1 MNKSENKTPFW
12 YKTSFMVIAYAVV
25 TAIVMLIQFA
35 LCLCL
40 KFNWQT
46 NNIVFADFIN
56 GNLVLPMQTIAWFW
70 MAISAAYIGVDRAAY
85 AIKTA
90 NERSGQSDMGNPS
103 TIRRIILI
111 SGLLTLE
118 ALVCNGFAD
127 ADFELDAFFTAFGSS
142 ITLYVTGQKAIKS
155 VKYIDGK
162 IDANGDGIPD
172 EEQDLGKLN
181 EKVEFTSP
189 YPKPSV
195 PPKPI
200 GHNINKNKKE
210 EEYFSSKDDVL

>member
-90 NERSGQSDMGNPS
+90 NERSGQSDMGDPS

-127 ADFELDAFFTAFGSS
+127 ADFELDAFFTAFGSA

-172 EEQDLGKLN
+172 EEQDLSKLN
-181 EKVEFTSP
+181 EKVEFT
-189 YPKPSV
+189 PKPHT
-195 PPKPI
+195 PPRPI
-200 GHNINKNKKE
+200 GHNINRNKKE
-210 EEYFSSKDDVL
+210 EEDFSSKDDVL